1 MAISIEV
8 DREHDQLYLLL
19 RDGGVSRG
27 SVARSVRLTD
37 DVVADL
43 DADGRL
49 VGLDLTQA
57 SKALGAD
64 LEALALSVSFGG
76 GRERAPE

>member
-19 RDGGVSRG
+19 RESEVIKG
-27 SVARSVRLTD
+27 SVAQSVRLTD
-37 DVVADL
+37 HVVADL

-49 VGLDLTQA
+49 IGLDFIQA
-57 SKALGAD
+57 SKALGVNLDTFAV
-64 LEALALSVSFGG
+64 SVNFGA
-76 GRERAPE
+76 GRERGVK

>member
-19 RDGGVSRG
+19 RESDVIKG
-27 SVARSVRLTD
+27 SVARSIRLAD

-43 DADGRL
+43 DAEGRL

-57 SKALGAD
+57 SRVLGVD
-64 LEALALSVSFGG
+64 LNTFAVSVNFAG
-76 GRERAPE
+76 GRERGVE

>member
-8 DREHDQLYLLL
+8 DRENDQLYLLL
-19 RDGGVSRG
+19 RDDGTVRG

-43 DADGRL
+43 DANGQL

-57 SKALGAD
+57 SKVLGIELD
-64 LEALALSVSFGG
+64 ALAVSVNFGA
-76 GRERAPE
+76 GRERTLE